1 MFYVI
6 SGVVGELPEKELA
19 AAASATMTTR
29 ILTIIKEVDAIA
41 WKFFSIKG
49 KSNQKKRF

>member
-41 WKFFSIKG
+41 WKFQHQREIY
-49 KSNQKKRF
+49 QKKRF